1 MNKKYLIIIITCF
14 IISLVSGLIT
24 NDPLLGGSIL
34 FTGLLCAYLA
44 SEAKRSNYII
54 SLINYLLM
62 GYVSLKNNL
71 YGIAFFYIFIFSS
84 LQIHGYITWKSNTD
98 EEDTVSVREF
108 TLKNSIIITLSCIIG
123 SLILGYLLTLIPG
136 QKLAFLDSTSNIIN
150 LCGVILMI
158 LRFKECWWI
167 WLFNNIIDLI
177 IWIITV
183 INKGDNSIMMLLVS
197 IGYLLINIYGIIS
210 WHIKAK
216 KETLYKVS

>member
-1 MNKKYLIIIITCF
+1 MNKKYLKITIACF
-14 IISLVSGLIT
+14 IISLVSGIIT
-24 NDPLLGGSIL
+24 NDLLLGGSIL

-71 YGIAFFYIFIFSS
+71 YGVAFFCIFIFSS
-84 LQIHGYITWKSNTD
+84 LQIHGYITWKDNVD

-108 TLKNSIIITLSCIIG
+108 TLKNSIIITLSCII
-123 SLILGYLLTLIPG
+123 SSFILGYLLTIIPG
-136 QKLAFLDSTSNIIN
+136 QSLAFLDSTSNIIN

-158 LRFKECWWI
+158 LRFKECWWV
-167 WLFNNIIDLI
+167 WLFNNIIDLT

-197 IGYLLINIYGIIS
+197 IGYLTINIYGIIS
-210 WHIKAK
+210 WNIKAQRR
-216 KETLYKVS
+216 